1 MTTAVAIFKS
11 EGKVTFCGTEYF
23 LVIQAARLSMMDSVP
38 KKTCQNFLLI
48 LFFKPELWVGILN
61 VIIRMQSTLPKFPP
75 QGSLLESNGINE
87 SVSLKRKFKRL
98 N

>member
-61 VIIRMQSTLPKFPP
+61 VIIRMQSTLPKFPAP
-75 QGSLLESNGINE
+75 RHSPRVQREKLECLTKKEI
-87 SVSLKRKFKRL
+87 
-98 N
+98 